1 MRPKKYAII
10 DADSIVYAAGF
21 ACQTPRYTIAYH
33 TASFKEFVFDS
44 LSDVKEHLII
54 SLGLPAGTRLTET
67 DCKAMCATFEKTW
80 ILEPIANCL
89 HTVDQMMNKIVKATG
104 CHSHMTVLSG
114 TDNFRYYIDPDYK
127 ANRKDS
133 QKPKYF
139 DQIRDHFVN
148 KHKAKI
154 VHKMEADDA
163 VGILAT
169 AVDEDVDKDYV
180 IVSIDKDLDQ
190 IPGLHYNWK
199 KDTHYTITKA
209 EAKEFIY
216 TQLITGDATDNIK
229 GLPKWGPAKAKKL
242 LKGIEWETDPDAE
255 NEALRRIGLQ
265 YAIMF
270 DDPEAEMLKTL
281 RLVTILRKH
290 PSKEETDEDSER

>member
-33 TASFKEFVFDS
+33 VASFKEFVFDS
-44 LSDVKEHLII
+44 LADVKEHLII
-54 SLGLPAGTRLTET
+54 SLGLPAGTKLTET
-67 DCKAMCATFEKTW
+67 DCKAMCATFEKEW

-89 HTVDQMMNKIVKATG
+89 HTVDKMIHKIITNTHS
-104 CHSHMTVLSG
+104 HSHMTVLSG
-114 TDNFRYYIDPDYK
+114 TDNFRYYVDPDYK

-133 QKPKYF
+133 EKPKYF
-139 DQIRDHFVN
+139 DQIREHLVK

-154 VHKMEADDA
+154 VNKMEADDA

-199 KDTHYTITKA
+199 KDTHYTVTKA